1 MARPLRIDYPDSWH
15 HVTSRGNERKNIF
28 RDDRDRLKFLEIL
41 ADNLERYHVQ
51 LHGYVLMANHF
62 HLLLKSMEGNLKHF
76 MQRFNTSYTV
86 YFNRR
91 HHRNGHLFQ
100 GRYKAILVQ
109 ADTYLLELSRYIH
122 LNPVRIRSVAG
133 QSVQEQL
140 VALHDFAW
148 SSYPGYVTQKA
159 QQPFVTY
166 SEIHGMIGGKDL
178 RACRL
183 QYRYFVEDPIRRATD
198 VAIWDN
204 LQGQTVLG
212 DDGFMKW
219 LYDHFVE
226 KQMVDEK
233 EQPGVKDFLRGPTA
247 ISEIARLVAQEFE
260 LEAATL
266 YQPRSSCREAR
277 AVFLALCCGCFGHKM
292 RLAELGKKLGGI
304 SSAALCLNRK
314 RLAAR
319 MEKDVSLRQ
328 RVAMTRD
335 KLLYS

>member
-1 MARPLRIDYPDSWH
+1 MARPLRIDYPGSWH

-41 ADNLERYHVQ
+41 TDNLDRYHVQ

-91 HHRNGHLFQ
+91 HHRIGHLFQ

-109 ADTYLLELSRYIH
+109 ADAYLLELSRYIH

-140 VALHDFAW
+140 AALHDYAW
-148 SSYPGYVTQKA
+148 SSYPGYVSQKA
-159 QQPFVTY
+159 QQTFVTY
-166 SEIHGMIGGKDL
+166 SEIYGMVGGQDI
-178 RACRL
+178 RACRR
-183 QYRYFVEDPIRRATD
+183 QCRSFVEDPIRRRADCT
-198 VAIWDN
+198 VWDN

-219 LYDHFVE
+219 LHDRFVE
-226 KQMVDEK
+226 KQVVDEK
-233 EQPGVKDFLRGPTA
+233 EQPGVKDFPRGPSE
-247 ISEIARLVAQEFE
+247 ISEIAKMVAQEFAVE
-260 LEAATL
+260 DATL

-277 AVFLALCCGCFGHKM
+277 AVFLALCCGSFGHKM

-304 SSAALCLNRK
+304 SNAALCLNRK

-319 MEKDVSLRQ
+319 MEQDVSLRQ
-328 RVAMTRD
+328 RVGKVKA
-335 KLLYS
+335 KLI